1 MEKLER
7 FFEFSKHNTTAKQEI
22 IAGITTFLTM
32 AYIVFVNPVMLSVTG
47 MEKGALITATCLSAA
62 IGTGLT
68 GLWVNAPFAMAPGMG
83 LNAFFTYT
91 VVLGQGATWQEALG
105 VVFLSGVV
113 FVILTVTGVRK
124 ALIEAIPVEMRLA
137 VGAGIGLF
145 IAFLGMQTMGLIVA
159 NPATL
164 VGLGTFTKPV
174 ILGVIGFTVMA
185 FLEVKRMKGGILLGI
200 VVTTILGI
208 IMGEIEIPKAVVSM
222 PPSVMP
228 VAFKLD
234 IMGALKP
241 ALLGSIFSF
250 VFVDLFDSLG
260 TLLACAN
267 EAGLIGKDGKVEK
280 IDKILEV
287 DAASTMIGSVLG
299 TSTVTTFVESA
310 SGIAAGGR
318 TGLTSVT
325 TAVMFILT
333 LFFSP
338 IIGVV
343 PGFATAPALIVV
355 GVFMFKNLL
364 DIDLRNLETA
374 IPCFLTIIM
383 MPLAYSIS
391 IGIAFGFIS
400 YVAIKIFV
408 GKAGTVKPILWVVAV
423 FSFLEV
429 SGLLRKFAM
438 MLG

>member
-1 MEKLER
+1 MEK
-7 FFEFSKHNTTAKQEI
+7 FFKFKQYNTTAKQEI

-32 AYIVFVNPVMLSVTG
+32 AYIVFVNPVMLSATG

-91 VVLGQGATWQEALG
+91 VVMGQGATWQEALG

-124 ALIEAIPVEMRLA
+124 ALIEAIPTEMRLA

-164 VGLGTFTKPV
+164 VGLGQFTTPV

-208 IMGEIEIPKAVVSM
+208 IFGEISVPTAIVSM

-234 IMGALKP
+234 IMGALRP

-267 EAGLIGKDGKVEK
+267 EAGLIDKDGKVDK

-318 TGLTSVT
+318 TGLTAVT
-325 TAVMFILT
+325 TAVLFILT

-408 GKAGTVKPILWVVAV
+408 GKANTVKPILWVVAV

-429 SGLLRKFAM
+429 SGLLRKMAM

>member
-1 MEKLER
+1 MEK
-7 FFEFSKHNTTAKQEI
+7 FFKLSHYHTTAKQEI

-32 AYIVFVNPVMLSVTG
+32 AYIVFVNPVMLSATG

-105 VVFLSGVV
+105 VVFLSGIV

-164 VGLGTFTKPV
+164 VGLGQFTKPV

-208 IMGEIEIPKAVVSM
+208 IMGEISIPDAVVSM
-222 PPSVMP
+222 PPSIMP

-234 IMGALKP
+234 IIGALRP
-241 ALLGSIFSF
+241 ALFGSIFSF

-267 EAGLIGKDGKVEK
+267 EAGLIDENGKVEK

-287 DAASTMIGSVLG
+287 DAASTMIGSILG

-325 TAVMFILT
+325 TSILFILT

-343 PGFATAPALIVV
+343 PGFATAPALIIV

-364 DIDLRNLETA
+364 DINLRDLETA

-383 MPLAYSIS
+383 MPLSYSIS

-408 GKAGTVKPILWVVAV
+408 GKAGTVKPILWAVAA

-429 SGLLRKFAM
+429 SGLLRKLAM
-438 MLG
+438 MIG

>member
-1 MEKLER
+1 MEK
-7 FFEFSKHNTTAKQEI
+7 FFKLSHYHTTAKQEI

-32 AYIVFVNPVMLSVTG
+32 AYIVFVNPVMLSATG

-105 VVFLSGVV
+105 VVFLSGIV

-164 VGLGTFTKPV
+164 VGLGQFTKPV

-208 IMGEIEIPKAVVSM
+208 IMGEISIPDAVVSM
-222 PPSVMP
+222 PPSIMP

-234 IMGALKP
+234 IIGALRP
-241 ALLGSIFSF
+241 ALFGSIFSF

-267 EAGLIGKDGKVEK
+267 EAGLIDENGKVEK

-325 TAVMFILT
+325 TSILFILT

-343 PGFATAPALIVV
+343 PGFATAPALIIV

-364 DIDLRNLETA
+364 DINLRNLETA

-383 MPLAYSIS
+383 MPLSYSIS

-408 GKAGTVKPILWVVAV
+408 GKAGTVKPILWAVAA

-429 SGLLRKFAM
+429 SGLLRKLAM
-438 MLG
+438 MIG

>member
-1 MEKLER
+1 MEK
-7 FFEFSKHNTTAKQEI
+7 FFKLSHYHTTAKQEI

-32 AYIVFVNPVMLSVTG
+32 AYIVFVNPVMLSATG

-105 VVFLSGVV
+105 VVFLSGIV

-164 VGLGTFTKPV
+164 VGLGQFTKPV

-208 IMGEIEIPKAVVSM
+208 IIGEISIPDAVVSM
-222 PPSVMP
+222 PPSIMP

-234 IMGALKP
+234 IIGALRP
-241 ALLGSIFSF
+241 ALFGSIFSF

-267 EAGLIGKDGKVEK
+267 EAGLIDENGKVEK

-325 TAVMFILT
+325 TSILFILT

-343 PGFATAPALIVV
+343 PGFATAPALIIV

-364 DIDLRNLETA
+364 DINLRDLETA

-383 MPLAYSIS
+383 MPLSYSIS

-408 GKAGTVKPILWVVAV
+408 GKAGTVKPILWAVAA

-429 SGLLRKFAM
+429 SGLLRKLAM
-438 MLG
+438 MIG

>member
-1 MEKLER
+1 MEK
-7 FFEFSKHNTTAKQEI
+7 FFKLSHYHTTAKQEI

-32 AYIVFVNPVMLSVTG
+32 AYIVFVNPVMLSATG

-105 VVFLSGVV
+105 VVFLSGIV

-164 VGLGTFTKPV
+164 VGLGQFTKPV

-208 IMGEIEIPKAVVSM
+208 IMGEISIPDAVVSM
-222 PPSVMP
+222 PPSIMP

-234 IMGALKP
+234 IIGALRP
-241 ALLGSIFSF
+241 ALFGSIFSF

-267 EAGLIGKDGKVEK
+267 EAGLIDENGKVEK

-325 TAVMFILT
+325 TAILFILT

-343 PGFATAPALIVV
+343 PGFATAPALIIV

-364 DIDLRNLETA
+364 DINLRDLETA

-383 MPLAYSIS
+383 MPLSYSIS

-408 GKAGTVKPILWVVAV
+408 GKAGTVKPILWAVAA

-429 SGLLRKFAM
+429 SGLLRKLAM
-438 MLG
+438 MIG

>member
-1 MEKLER
+1 MEK
-7 FFEFSKHNTTAKQEI
+7 FFKFSQYHTTAKQEI

-32 AYIVFVNPVMLSVTG
+32 AYIVIVNPVMLSATG

-91 VVLGQGATWQEALG
+91 VVIGQGATWQEALG
-105 VVFLSGVV
+105 IVFLSGIV
-113 FVILTVTGVRK
+113 FVVLTVTGVRK

-164 VGLGTFTKPV
+164 VGLGNFTKPV
-174 ILGVIGFTVMA
+174 ILGLIGLVLMA
-185 FLEVKRMKGGILLGI
+185 FFEVRRKKGGILLGI
-200 VVTTILGI
+200 LVVTILGI
-208 IMGEIEIPKAVVSM
+208 KMGEIHLPDALVAM
-222 PPSVMP
+222 PPSIAP

-267 EAGLIGKDGKVEK
+267 EAGLIDKDGKVEK

-287 DAASTMIGSVLG
+287 DAGATMIGSILG

-318 TGLTSVT
+318 TGLTALT
-325 TAVMFILT
+325 TATLFLLT

-338 IIGVV
+338 VIGIV
-343 PGFATAPALIVV
+343 PGFATAPALIIV

-364 DIDLRNLETA
+364 DIDLRNIETA

-383 MPLAYSIS
+383 MPLSYSIS
-391 IGIAFGFIS
+391 IGIAFGFIA

-408 GKAGTVKPILWVVAV
+408 GKANTVKPILWVVAL

-429 SGLLRKFAM
+429 SGFLKKLAM

>member
-1 MEKLER
+1 MEK
-7 FFEFSKHNTTAKQEI
+7 FFKLSHYHTTAKQEI

-32 AYIVFVNPVMLSVTG
+32 AYIVFVNPVMLSATG

-105 VVFLSGVV
+105 VVFLSGIV

-164 VGLGTFTKPV
+164 VGLGQFTKPV

-208 IMGEIEIPKAVVSM
+208 IMGEISIPDAVVSM
-222 PPSVMP
+222 PPSIMP

-234 IMGALKP
+234 IMGALRP
-241 ALLGSIFSF
+241 ALFGSIFSF

-267 EAGLIGKDGKVEK
+267 EAGLIDENGKVEK

-287 DAASTMIGSVLG
+287 DAASTMIGSILG

-325 TAVMFILT
+325 TSILFILT

-343 PGFATAPALIVV
+343 PGFATAPALIIV

-364 DIDLRNLETA
+364 DINLRDLETA

-383 MPLAYSIS
+383 MPLSYSIS

-408 GKAGTVKPILWVVAV
+408 GKAGTVKPILWAVAA

-429 SGLLRKFAM
+429 SGLLRKLAM
-438 MLG
+438 MIG

>member
-1 MEKLER
+1 MEK
-7 FFEFSKHNTTAKQEI
+7 FFKLSHYHTTAKQEI

-32 AYIVFVNPVMLSVTG
+32 AYIVFVNPVMLSATG

-91 VVLGQGATWQEALG
+91 VVLGQGATWHEALG
-105 VVFLSGVV
+105 VVFLSGIV

-164 VGLGTFTKPV
+164 VGLGQFTKPV

-208 IMGEIEIPKAVVSM
+208 IMGEISIPDAVVSM
-222 PPSVMP
+222 PPSIMP

-234 IMGALKP
+234 IIGALRP
-241 ALLGSIFSF
+241 ALFGSIFSF

-267 EAGLIGKDGKVEK
+267 EAGLIDENGKVEK

-325 TAVMFILT
+325 TSILFILT

-343 PGFATAPALIVV
+343 PGFATAPALIIV

-364 DIDLRNLETA
+364 DINLRDLETA

-383 MPLAYSIS
+383 MPLSYSIS

-408 GKAGTVKPILWVVAV
+408 GKAGTVKPILWAVAA

-429 SGLLRKFAM
+429 SGLLRKLAM
-438 MLG
+438 MIG

>member
-1 MEKLER
+1 METLER
-7 FFEFSKHNTTAKQEI
+7 FFKLSQHNTTAKQEI

-32 AYIVFVNPVMLSVTG
+32 AYIVFVNPVMLSATG

-124 ALIEAIPVEMRLA
+124 ALIEAIPTEMRLA

-145 IAFLGMQTMGLIVA
+145 IAFLGMQTMKLIVP

-164 VGLGTFTKPV
+164 VGLGEFTKPV

-208 IMGEIEIPKAVVSM
+208 FMGEIAVPDAVVSM

-267 EAGLIGKDGKVEK
+267 EAGLIGKDGKVDK

-318 TGLTSVT
+318 TGLTSLT
-325 TAVMFILT
+325 TAIVFILT

-343 PGFATAPALIVV
+343 PGFATAPAFIIV

-408 GKAGTVKPILWVVAV
+408 GKANTVNPILWVVAI

-429 SGLLRKFAM
+429 SGLLRKMAM

>member
-1 MEKLER
+1 MEK
-7 FFEFSKHNTTAKQEI
+7 FFKFKQYNTTAKQEI

-32 AYIVFVNPVMLSVTG
+32 AYIVFVNPVMLSATG

-91 VVLGQGATWQEALG
+91 VVMGQGATWQEALG

-124 ALIEAIPVEMRLA
+124 ALIEAIPTEMRLA

-164 VGLGTFTKPV
+164 VGLGQFTTPV

-208 IMGEIEIPKAVVSM
+208 ILGEISVPTAIVSM

-234 IMGALKP
+234 IMGALRP

-267 EAGLIGKDGKVEK
+267 EAGLIDKNGKVDK

-318 TGLTSVT
+318 TGLTAVT
-325 TAVMFILT
+325 TAVLFILT

-408 GKAGTVKPILWVVAV
+408 GKANTVKPILWVVAV

-429 SGLLRKFAM
+429 SGLLRKMAM

>member
-1 MEKLER
+1 MEK
-7 FFEFSKHNTTAKQEI
+7 FFKLSHYHTTAKQEI

-32 AYIVFVNPVMLSVTG
+32 AYIVFVNPVMLSATG

-105 VVFLSGVV
+105 VVFLSGIV

-145 IAFLGMQTMGLIVA
+145 IAFLGMQTMGLIVS

-164 VGLGTFTKPV
+164 VGLGQFTKPV

-208 IMGEIEIPKAVVSM
+208 IMGEISIPDAVVSM
-222 PPSVMP
+222 PPSIMP

-234 IMGALKP
+234 IIGALRP
-241 ALLGSIFSF
+241 ALFGSIFSF

-267 EAGLIGKDGKVEK
+267 EAGLIDENGKVEK

-287 DAASTMIGSVLG
+287 DAASTMIGSILG

-325 TAVMFILT
+325 TSILFILT

-343 PGFATAPALIVV
+343 PGFATAPALIIV

-364 DIDLRNLETA
+364 DINLRDLETA

-383 MPLAYSIS
+383 MPLSYSIS

-408 GKAGTVKPILWVVAV
+408 GKAGTVKPILWAVAA

-429 SGLLRKFAM
+429 SGLLRKLVM
-438 MLG
+438 MIG

>member
-1 MEKLER
+1 MEK
-7 FFEFSKHNTTAKQEI
+7 FFKLSHYHTTAKQEI

-32 AYIVFVNPVMLSVTG
+32 AYIVFVNPVMLSATG

-105 VVFLSGVV
+105 VVFLSGIV

-164 VGLGTFTKPV
+164 VGLGQFTKPV

-208 IMGEIEIPKAVVSM
+208 IMGEISIPDAVVSM
-222 PPSVMP
+222 PPSIMP

-234 IMGALKP
+234 IIGALRP
-241 ALLGSIFSF
+241 ALFGSIFSF

-267 EAGLIGKDGKVEK
+267 EAGLIDENGKVEK

-287 DAASTMIGSVLG
+287 DAASTIIGSVLG

-325 TAVMFILT
+325 TSILFILT

-343 PGFATAPALIVV
+343 PGFATAPALIIV

-364 DIDLRNLETA
+364 DINLRDLETA

-383 MPLAYSIS
+383 MPLSYSIS

-408 GKAGTVKPILWVVAV
+408 GKAGTVKPIFWAVAA

-429 SGLLRKFAM
+429 SGLLRKLAM
-438 MLG
+438 MIG

>member
-1 MEKLER
+1 MEK
-7 FFEFSKHNTTAKQEI
+7 FFKLSHYHTTAKQEI

-32 AYIVFVNPVMLSVTG
+32 AYIVFVNPVMLSATG

-105 VVFLSGVV
+105 VVFLSGIV

-164 VGLGTFTKPV
+164 VGLGQFTKPV

-208 IMGEIEIPKAVVSM
+208 IMGEISIPDAVVSM
-222 PPSVMP
+222 PPSIMP

-234 IMGALKP
+234 IMGALRP
-241 ALLGSIFSF
+241 ALFGSIFSF

-267 EAGLIGKDGKVEK
+267 EAGLIDENGKVEK

-325 TAVMFILT
+325 TSILFILT

-343 PGFATAPALIVV
+343 PGFATAPALIIV

-364 DIDLRNLETA
+364 DINLRDLETA

-383 MPLAYSIS
+383 MPLSYSIS

-408 GKAGTVKPILWVVAV
+408 GKAGTVKPILWAVAA

-429 SGLLRKFAM
+429 SGLLRKLAM
-438 MLG
+438 MIG

>member
-1 MEKLER
+1 MEK
-7 FFEFSKHNTTAKQEI
+7 FFKLSHYHTTAKQEI

-32 AYIVFVNPVMLSVTG
+32 AYIVFVNPVMLSATG

-105 VVFLSGVV
+105 VVFLSGIV

-164 VGLGTFTKPV
+164 VGLGQFTKPV

-208 IMGEIEIPKAVVSM
+208 IMGEISIPDAVVSM
-222 PPSVMP
+222 PPSIMP

-234 IMGALKP
+234 IIGALRP
-241 ALLGSIFSF
+241 ALFGSIFSF

-267 EAGLIGKDGKVEK
+267 EAGLIDENGKVEK

-287 DAASTMIGSVLG
+287 DAASTIIGSVLG

-325 TAVMFILT
+325 TSILFILT

-343 PGFATAPALIVV
+343 PGFATAPALIIV

-364 DIDLRNLETA
+364 DINLRDLETA

-383 MPLAYSIS
+383 MPLSYSIS

-408 GKAGTVKPILWVVAV
+408 GKAGTVKPILWVP
-423 FSFLEV
+423 
-429 SGLLRKFAM
+429 
-438 MLG
+438 

>member
-1 MEKLER
+1 MEK
-7 FFEFSKHNTTAKQEI
+7 FFKLSEYHTTAKREI
-22 IAGITTFLTM
+22 MAGITTFLTM
-32 AYIVFVNPVMLSVTG
+32 AYIVFVNPVMLSATG

-105 VVFLSGVV
+105 IVFLSGII
-113 FVILTVTGVRK
+113 FIILTVTGVRK
-124 ALIEAIPVEMRLA
+124 ALIEAIPTEMRLA

-145 IAFLGMQTMGLIVA
+145 IAFLGMQTMGLIVD

-164 VGLGTFTKPV
+164 VGLGKFTKPV
-174 ILGVIGFTVMA
+174 MLGVFGFAVMA
-185 FLEVKRMKGGILLGI
+185 FLEVRKMKGGILLGI
-200 VVTTILGI
+200 VITTIIGI
-208 IMGEIEIPKAVVSM
+208 FIGEISLPETFVSM
-222 PPSVMP
+222 PPSIAP
-228 VAFKLD
+228 IAFKLD
-234 IMGALKP
+234 ILGALKP
-241 ALLGSIFSF
+241 ALFGSIFSF

-267 EAGLIGKDGKVEK
+267 EAGLIKEDGTVEK
-280 IDKILEV
+280 INKILEV
-287 DAASTMIGSVLG
+287 DAGSTIIGSLIG

-318 TGLTSVT
+318 TGLTSIT
-325 TAVMFILT
+325 TSILFLLA

-343 PGFATAPALIVV
+343 PGFATAPALILV

-383 MPLAYSIS
+383 MPLTYSIS
-391 IGIAFGFIS
+391 MGLAFGFVS
-400 YVAIKIFV
+400 YVAIKLCV
-408 GKAGTVKPILWVVAV
+408 GKAKEVKPILWGVAI
-423 FSFLEV
+423 FSVLEISGFLREIAT
-429 SGLLRKFAM
+429 LFN
-438 MLG
+438 

>member
-1 MEKLER
+1 MEK
-7 FFEFSKHNTTAKQEI
+7 FFKLSHYHTTAKQEI

-32 AYIVFVNPVMLSVTG
+32 AYIVFVNPVMLSATG

-105 VVFLSGVV
+105 VVFLSGIV

-164 VGLGTFTKPV
+164 VGLGQFTKPV

-208 IMGEIEIPKAVVSM
+208 IMGEISIPDAVVSM
-222 PPSVMP
+222 PPSITP

-234 IMGALKP
+234 IIGALRP
-241 ALLGSIFSF
+241 ALFGSIFSF

-267 EAGLIGKDGKVEK
+267 EAGLIDENGKVEK

-325 TAVMFILT
+325 TSILFILT

-343 PGFATAPALIVV
+343 PGFATAPALIIV

-364 DIDLRNLETA
+364 DINLRDLETA

-383 MPLAYSIS
+383 MPLSYSIS

-408 GKAGTVKPILWVVAV
+408 GKAGTVKPILWAVAA

-429 SGLLRKFAM
+429 SGLLRKLAM
-438 MLG
+438 MIG

>member
-1 MEKLER
+1 MEK
-7 FFEFSKHNTTAKQEI
+7 FFKLSHYHTTAKQEI

-32 AYIVFVNPVMLSVTG
+32 AYIVFVNPVMLSATG

-105 VVFLSGVV
+105 VVFLSGIV

-145 IAFLGMQTMGLIVA
+145 IAFLGMQTMGLIVS

-164 VGLGTFTKPV
+164 VGLGQFTKPV

-208 IMGEIEIPKAVVSM
+208 IMGEISIPDAVVSM
-222 PPSVMP
+222 PPSIMP

-234 IMGALKP
+234 IMGALRP
-241 ALLGSIFSF
+241 ALFGSIFSF

-267 EAGLIGKDGKVEK
+267 EAGLIDENGKVEK

-325 TAVMFILT
+325 TSILFILT

-343 PGFATAPALIVV
+343 PGFATAPALIIV

-364 DIDLRNLETA
+364 DINLRDLETA

-383 MPLAYSIS
+383 MPLSYSIS

-408 GKAGTVKPILWVVAV
+408 GKAGTVKPILWVVAA

-429 SGLLRKFAM
+429 SGLLRKMAM

>member
-1 MEKLER
+1 MEK
-7 FFEFSKHNTTAKQEI
+7 FFKLSHYHTTAKQEI

-32 AYIVFVNPVMLSVTG
+32 AYIVFVNPVMLSATG

-105 VVFLSGVV
+105 VVFLSGIV

-145 IAFLGMQTMGLIVA
+145 IAFLGMQTIGLIVA

-164 VGLGTFTKPV
+164 VGLGQFTKPV

-208 IMGEIEIPKAVVSM
+208 IMGEISIPDAVVSM
-222 PPSVMP
+222 PPSIMP

-234 IMGALKP
+234 IIGALRP
-241 ALLGSIFSF
+241 ALFGSIFSF

-267 EAGLIGKDGKVEK
+267 EAGLIDENGKVEK

-325 TAVMFILT
+325 TSILFILT

-343 PGFATAPALIVV
+343 PGFATAPALIIV

-364 DIDLRNLETA
+364 DINLRDLETA

-383 MPLAYSIS
+383 MPLSYSIS

-408 GKAGTVKPILWVVAV
+408 GKAGTVKPILWAVAA

-429 SGLLRKFAM
+429 SGLLRKIAM
-438 MLG
+438 MIG

>member
-1 MEKLER
+1 MEK
-7 FFEFSKHNTTAKQEI
+7 FFKLSHYHTTAKQEI

-32 AYIVFVNPVMLSVTG
+32 AYIVFVNPVMLSATG

-105 VVFLSGVV
+105 VVFLSGIV

-164 VGLGTFTKPV
+164 VGLGQFTKPV

-208 IMGEIEIPKAVVSM
+208 IMGEISIPDAVVSM
-222 PPSVMP
+222 PPSIMP

-234 IMGALKP
+234 IIGALRP
-241 ALLGSIFSF
+241 ALFGSIFSF

-267 EAGLIGKDGKVEK
+267 EAGLIDENGKVEK

-287 DAASTMIGSVLG
+287 DAASTIIGSVLG

-325 TAVMFILT
+325 TSILFILT

-343 PGFATAPALIVV
+343 PGFATAPALIIV

-364 DIDLRNLETA
+364 DINLRDLETA

-383 MPLAYSIS
+383 MPLSYSIS

-408 GKAGTVKPILWVVAV
+408 GKAGTVKPILWAVAA

-429 SGLLRKFAM
+429 SGLLRKLAM
-438 MLG
+438 MIE

>member
-1 MEKLER
+1 MEK
-7 FFEFSKHNTTAKQEI
+7 FFKLSHYHTTAKQEI

-32 AYIVFVNPVMLSVTG
+32 AYIVFVNPVMLSATG

-105 VVFLSGVV
+105 VVFLSGIV

-164 VGLGTFTKPV
+164 VGLGQFTKPV

-208 IMGEIEIPKAVVSM
+208 ILGEISIPDAVVSM
-222 PPSVMP
+222 PPSIMP

-234 IMGALKP
+234 IIGALRP
-241 ALLGSIFSF
+241 ALFGSIFSF

-267 EAGLIGKDGKVEK
+267 EAGLIDENGKVEK

-287 DAASTMIGSVLG
+287 DAASTIIGSVLG

-325 TAVMFILT
+325 TSILFILT

-343 PGFATAPALIVV
+343 PGFATAPALIIV

-364 DIDLRNLETA
+364 DINLRDLETA

-383 MPLAYSIS
+383 MPLSYSIS

-408 GKAGTVKPILWVVAV
+408 GKAGTVKPILWAVAA

-429 SGLLRKFAM
+429 SGLLRKLAM
-438 MLG
+438 MIG

>member
-1 MEKLER
+1 MEK
-7 FFEFSKHNTTAKQEI
+7 FFKLSHYHTTAKQEI

-32 AYIVFVNPVMLSVTG
+32 AYIVFVNPVMLSATG

-105 VVFLSGVV
+105 VVFLSGIV

-164 VGLGTFTKPV
+164 VGLGQFTKPV

-208 IMGEIEIPKAVVSM
+208 ILGEISIPDAVVSM
-222 PPSVMP
+222 PPSIMP

-234 IMGALKP
+234 IMGALRP
-241 ALLGSIFSF
+241 ALFGSIFSF

-267 EAGLIGKDGKVEK
+267 EAGLIDENGKVEK

-325 TAVMFILT
+325 TSILFILT

-343 PGFATAPALIVV
+343 PGFATAPALIIV

-364 DIDLRNLETA
+364 DINLRDLETA

-383 MPLAYSIS
+383 MPLSYSIS

-408 GKAGTVKPILWVVAV
+408 GKAGTVKPILWAVAA

-429 SGLLRKFAM
+429 SGLLRKLAM
-438 MLG
+438 MIG

>member
-1 MEKLER
+1 MEK
-7 FFEFSKHNTTAKQEI
+7 FFKLSHYHTTAKQEI

-32 AYIVFVNPVMLSVTG
+32 AYIVFVNPVMLSATG

-105 VVFLSGVV
+105 VVFLSGIV

-164 VGLGTFTKPV
+164 VGLGQFTKPV

-208 IMGEIEIPKAVVSM
+208 IMGEISIPDAVVSM
-222 PPSVMP
+222 PPSIMP

-234 IMGALKP
+234 IIGALRP
-241 ALLGSIFSF
+241 ALFGSIFSF

-267 EAGLIGKDGKVEK
+267 EAGLIDENGKVEK

-325 TAVMFILT
+325 TSILFILT

-343 PGFATAPALIVV
+343 PGFATAPALIIV

-364 DIDLRNLETA
+364 DINLRDLETA

-383 MPLAYSIS
+383 MPLSYSIS

-408 GKAGTVKPILWVVAV
+408 GKAGTVKPILWAVAA

-429 SGLLRKFAM
+429 SGLLRKLAM
-438 MLG
+438 MIGY